1 MQKLEMQ
8 QTRGAPMQT
17 VLVVEDSDDV
27 RESCARWLGM
37 AGYAVREARNGAE
50 AIRSASESRP
60 DLVLLDISLPG
71 MDGYALA
78 RQWHEEPGMSS
89 VPVIV
94 LSGRSGEE
102 HEKLARGS
110 GVVLALQKPCA
121 PDLILA
127 AIHGAL
133 HS

>member
-1 MQKLEMQ
+1 MKS
-8 QTRGAPMQT
+8 

-27 RESCARWLGM
+27 RESYVRWLEK
-37 AGYAVREARNGAE
+37 AGYSVREARDGAE
-50 AIRSASESRP
+50 AMRLASESRP

-78 RQWHEEPGMSS
+78 KRWHREPGMAS

-102 HEKLARGS
+102 HESRARGS
-110 GVVLALQKPCA
+110 GVVLSLQKPCP
-121 PDLILA
+121 PDLILS
-127 AIHGAL
+127 AIQGAL
-133 HS
+133 QS